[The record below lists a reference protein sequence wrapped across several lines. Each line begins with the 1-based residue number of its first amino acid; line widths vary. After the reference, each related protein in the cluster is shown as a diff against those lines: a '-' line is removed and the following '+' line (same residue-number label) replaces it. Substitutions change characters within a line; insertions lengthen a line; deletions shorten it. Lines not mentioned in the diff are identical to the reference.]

1 MIAKATVG
9 LQPAP
14 FFLLP
19 PSSIPPPVSI
29 EERQQEEKA
38 QRRRSIV
45 DAAEA
50 VLGRVS
56 MENMT
61 MADIASEARLSR
73 SLLYVYFED
82 MEDIVLAVTL
92 RGFEALAEQFEA
104 AVQAHDAGLMQIR
117 AVGEAYVRFAH
128 EQPTYFDLVARF
140 EARSADPEAAT
151 DRERACLAA
160 ADRVMTA
167 MTDAIQNGIDDGS
180 IRPDLDPTETATML
194 WGYTHGLIQL
204 MANKE
209 TGLKQQY
216 GINPDALIDRG
227 LDFIG
232 VALTGTSPHPAPNI
246 PTEAFVAEQGKD

>member
-1 MIAKATVG
+1 
-9 LQPAP
+9 
-14 FFLLP
+14 
-19 PSSIPPPVSI
+19 VSI

-50 VLGRVS
+50 VLGRTS
-56 MENMT
+56 RESMT

-92 RGFEALAEQFEA
+92 RGFEALAEQFET
-104 AVQAHDAGLMQIR
+104 AVQEHDTGLMQIR

-140 EARSADPEAAT
+140 EARTADPDEAA

-167 MTDAIQNGIDDGS
+167 MTDAIQNGIDDDS

-204 MANKE
+204 MANKQ

-216 GINPDALIDRG
+216 GIDPETLIDRG

-232 VALTGTSPHPAPNI
+232 VALTGVSHQPASNI
-246 PTEAFVAEQGKD
+246 PAEVFPAGRTDD